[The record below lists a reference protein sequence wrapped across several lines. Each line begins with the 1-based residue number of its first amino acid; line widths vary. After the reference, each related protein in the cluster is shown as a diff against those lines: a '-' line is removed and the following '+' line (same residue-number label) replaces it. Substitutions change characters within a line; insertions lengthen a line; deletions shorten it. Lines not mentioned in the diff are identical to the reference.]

1 MSGLDDRMQLGVTSG
16 IATAA
21 TQSDVSRDI
30 YANYFESRWYAA
42 HTRARHEKCVDEQM
56 AQRSIE
62 CFLPLFD
69 SVRRWKDRRMRL
81 QLPFFPGYVFVRVA
95 LRDRLRVLQ
104 IPGVVRLVSFNGVPA
119 PLDDEEIGSLRRA
132 LSDGVC
138 ARPHPFLSIGRRVRI
153 RDGALAGCEGILN
166 RWKGGVRVVMS
177 IELIQRSISLEVDA
191 ASLEPAAW
199 R

>member
-1 MSGLDDRMQLGVTSG
+1 MHLEITAEIADSATRVEMNLDTH
-16 IATAA
+16 
-21 TQSDVSRDI
+21 
-30 YANYFESRWYAA
+30 ANYFDSRWYAA
-42 HTRARHEKCVDEQM
+42 HTRARHEKCVDAQM

-69 SVRRWKDRRMRL
+69 SVRRWKDRRMRMR
-81 QLPFFPGYVFVRVA
+81 LPLFPGYVFVRVA
-95 LRDRLRVLQ
+95 LRDRLQVLQ
-104 IPGVVRLVSFNGVPA
+104 IPGVVQLISFNGVPA
-119 PLDDEEIGSLRRA
+119 PLEDEEIGNLRRA

-138 ARPHPFLSIGRRVRI
+138 ARPHPFLSVGRRVRI

-199 R
+199 G

>member
-1 MSGLDDRMQLGVTSG
+1 MQLGMTTE
-16 IATAA
+16 IPTAA
-21 TQSDVSRDI
+21 TPFDANGDAH
-30 YANYFESRWYAA
+30 ANYFESRWYAA

-62 CFLPLFD
+62 CFLPLFE
-69 SVRRWKDRRMRL
+69 SVRRWKDRRARI
-81 QLPFFPGYVFVRVA
+81 QLPLFPGYVFVRVA

-119 PLDDEEIGSLRRA
+119 PLEDEEVGNLRRA
-132 LSDGVC
+132 LLDGTR

-177 IELIQRSISLEVDA
+177 IALIQRSISLEVDA